1 MTVVIDRQAGS
12 RRGRN
17 VATDTRRRMIA
28 GAAEAIGTHGR
39 RDELATSPARRASRS
54 GRRTTSFPEGEAQLV
69 EEAVVATGRQVS
81 RLLDQS
87 REQGVEAALRS
98 FAEHWRVLLLRT
110 DFATGCP
117 VLAVATEAEP
127 ALQEIARHVFADWQQ
142 AIATALAADGVPAE
156 RAASLGRLVIASLEG
171 AVAVSR
177 AERSADPLDEVV
189 AELCAL
195 LAAVKH

>member
-1 MTVVIDRQAGS
+1 M
-12 RRGRN
+12 
-17 VATDTRRRMIA
+17 ATDTRRRMIA
-28 GAAEAIGTHGR
+28 GAAEAIGTQGAAAMSL
-39 RDELATSPARRASRS
+39 RDLARAAGVPLGS
-54 GRRTTSFPEGEAQLV
+54 TYHHFPGGKAQLV
-69 EEAVVATGRQVS
+69 EEAVAATGRQVS
-81 RLLDQS
+81 RLLEQS
-87 REQGVEAALRS
+87 RAQGVEAALRS
-98 FAEHWRVLLLRT
+98 FAEHWRVLLVRT

-127 ALQEIARHVFADWQQ
+127 ALQEVARGVFAEWQQ
-142 AIATALAADGVPAE
+142 AIATALAADGVPPD

-189 AELCAL
+189 AELSAL

>member
-1 MTVVIDRQAGS
+1 MAS
-12 RRGRN
+12 
-17 VATDTRRRMIA
+17 DTRRRMIT
-28 GAAEAIGTHGR
+28 GAAVAIGTQGAAAMSL
-39 RDELATSPARRASRS
+39 RDLAREAGVPLGSTYHH
-54 GRRTTSFPEGEAQLV
+54 FPGGKAQLV
-69 EEAVVATGRQVS
+69 QEAVVATGRQVS

-87 REQGVEAALRS
+87 RQQGVEAALRT

-127 ALQEIARHVFADWQQ
+127 ALQEVARGVFAEWQQ
-142 AIATALAADGVPAE
+142 AIATALVADGVPAD

-189 AELCAL
+189 AELSAL
-195 LAAVKH
+195 LACRPALTDWCGAVAGW

>member
-1 MTVVIDRQAGS
+1 MAS
-12 RRGRN
+12 
-17 VATDTRRRMIA
+17 DTRRRMIT
-28 GAAEAIGTHGR
+28 GAAVAIGTQGAAAMSL
-39 RDELATSPARRASRS
+39 RDLAREAGVPLGSTYHH
-54 GRRTTSFPEGEAQLV
+54 FPGGKAQLV
-69 EEAVVATGRQVS
+69 QEAVVATGRQVS

-87 REQGVEAALRS
+87 REQGVDAALRT
-98 FAEHWRVLLLRT
+98 FADHWRVLLLRT

-127 ALQEIARHVFADWQQ
+127 ALQEVARAVFAEWQQ
-142 AIATALAADGVPAE
+142 AIATALVADGVPAD

-189 AELCAL
+189 AELSAL
-195 LAAVKH
+195 LAAVRR

>member
-1 MTVVIDRQAGS
+1 
-12 RRGRN
+12 

-28 GAAEAIGTHGR
+28 GAAEAIGTHGAAAMSL
-39 RDELATSPARRASRS
+39 RDLARAAGVPLGS
-54 GRRTTSFPEGEAQLV
+54 TYHHFPGGKSQLV
-69 EEAVVATGRQVS
+69 EEAVAATGRQVS
-81 RLLDQS
+81 RLLDQA
-87 REQGVEAALRS
+87 REQGVEASLRS
-98 FAEHWRVLLLRT
+98 FAEHWRVLLVRT

-127 ALQEIARHVFADWQQ
+127 ALQEVARGVFAEWQR
-142 AIATALAADGVPAE
+142 AIASALAADGVPAD

-189 AELCAL
+189 VELSAL
-195 LAAVKH
+195 LAAVRR

>member
-1 MTVVIDRQAGS
+1 MAS
-12 RRGRN
+12 
-17 VATDTRRRMIA
+17 DTRRRMIA
-28 GAAEAIGTHGR
+28 GAAVVIGTQGAAAMSL
-39 RDELATSPARRASRS
+39 RDLAREAGVPLGSTYHH
-54 GRRTTSFPEGEAQLV
+54 FPGGKVQLV
-69 EEAVVATGRQVS
+69 QEAVVATGRQVS

-87 REQGVEAALRS
+87 REQGVDAALRT
-98 FAEHWRVLLLRT
+98 FADHWRVLLLRT

-127 ALQEIARHVFADWQQ
+127 ALQEVARAVFAEWQQ
-142 AIATALAADGVPAE
+142 SIATALVADGVPAD

-189 AELCAL
+189 AELSAL
-195 LAAVKH
+195 LAAVRR